1 MGLRVLILCTGNSC
15 RSQMA
20 HGFLQS
26 FDSRLQVYSAG
37 TEASGKVNER
47 AIQSMRNAGVDI
59 SKHTSNSVELYL
71 SQPWDYVVTVCGGAK
86 ESCPVFD
93 GRVEKSLHMGFED
106 PSEVQGEE
114 AFIVSEFDRVRNA
127 IKSRFYQ
134 WYINEL
140 LPKLEARDNMYN
152 IKDK

>member
-1 MGLRVLILCTGNSC
+1 
-15 RSQMA
+15 
-20 HGFLQS
+20 
-26 FDSRLQVYSAG
+26 
-37 TEASGKVNER
+37 
-47 AIQSMRNAGVDI
+47 MRNAGVDI

-71 SQPWDYVVTVCGGAK
+71 SQPWDYVVTVCCGAK

-140 LPKLEARDNMYN
+140 LPILEARDNMYN
-152 IKDK
+152 RTDK